1 MYRYHDLV
9 LDSHSVLLSLMYFLD
24 IFGTCVFAVTG
35 SFKAIEH
42 RYDIVG
48 IIIVATVTG
57 TAGGIMRDVLFGIL
71 LPNALTNP
79 IYITVTIITGI
90 SVFFLY
96 GKLNSQR
103 KLFIIFDAIGLGVFT
118 LTGGYSAYIHFGA
131 NLLVI
136 MTAGVLTAVG
146 GGILRDVLVNEH
158 PIVFTKEI
166 YAAAS
171 FLGIVT
177 FYLLILAHVNFELNV
192 TIATTMII
200 VFRLLSVKYNLNLPR
215 VRSE

>member
-1 MYRYHDLV
+1 
-9 LDSHSVLLSLMYFLD
+9 
-24 IFGTCVFAVTG
+24 
-35 SFKAIEH
+35 
-42 RYDIVG
+42 
-48 IIIVATVTG
+48 
-57 TAGGIMRDVLFGIL
+57 
-71 LPNALTNP
+71 
-79 IYITVTIITGI
+79 
-90 SVFFLY
+90 
-96 GKLNSQR
+96 
-103 KLFIIFDAIGLGVFT
+103 
-118 LTGGYSAYIHFGA
+118 
-131 NLLVI
+131 

-200 VFRLLSVKYNLNLPR
+200 VFRLLSVKYNWNLPR